1 MSEIKYHIRREGNHF
16 KLSSSQYQNEQEKK
30 PTPIQPI
37 APKRAKRSIWSVISS
52 FFSWFFAIFVMIIGF
67 LIATPFFLLSV
78 LINWIKMSIG
88 FAIFWVIAYIVYD
101 TIVLNNSSL
110 DVQPFN
116 NTVILTIMAL
126 GLITS
131 IFITI
136 AEARGE

>member
-1 MSEIKYHIRREGNHF
+1 MSETKYHFRREGNHF
-16 KLSSSQYQNEQEKK
+16 KLSSSQNRSEQTER
-30 PTPIQPI
+30 PTPVQPI
-37 APKRAKRSIWSVISS
+37 APKRVKRSIWSRIGS
-52 FFSWFFAIFVMIIGF
+52 FFGILFSGIVMIFGF

-78 LINWIKMSIG
+78 LLNWIKLSIG

-126 GLITS
+126 GLIAS
-131 IFITI
+131 IFVTI
-136 AEARGE
+136 AQIRE